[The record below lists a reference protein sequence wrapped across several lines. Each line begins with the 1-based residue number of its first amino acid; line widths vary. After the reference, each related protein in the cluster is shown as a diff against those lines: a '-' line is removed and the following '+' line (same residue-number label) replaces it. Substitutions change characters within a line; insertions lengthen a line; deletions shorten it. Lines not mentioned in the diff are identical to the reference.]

1 MGRGNLGQNTTSGS
15 DSINKMDK
23 IKALQEK
30 YRREEESLFL
40 NNERDCEYQSLGFLE
55 LDDFDSFDDTD
66 QMFKNIHENLLPCKN
81 ELFNLEEELKS
92 LKRKFKTPMELLQ
105 QEKRLNNNNTNNMFE
120 MACDKIPKKLFRDSY
135 KANEEDIKHMVC
147 DVRGRT
153 YQLHVPV
160 SVLNL
165 ENVEDDFTLNN
176 DAVLCKVKDG
186 VMTRVSMK
194 WSPENDVTIACDSMM
209 KRLGLTHHD
218 LQKCIDTLVNDD
230 TEETMELI
238 GERVVELVRN
248 KKRILTRIV
257 FVSSKNTSDHEHKL
271 SGLQLSWF
279 AAALLKL
286 F

>member
-1 MGRGNLGQNTTSGS
+1 
-15 DSINKMDK
+15 
-23 IKALQEK
+23 
-30 YRREEESLFL
+30 
-40 NNERDCEYQSLGFLE
+40 
-55 LDDFDSFDDTD
+55 
-66 QMFKNIHENLLPCKN
+66 
-81 ELFNLEEELKS
+81 
-92 LKRKFKTPMELLQ
+92 
-105 QEKRLNNNNTNNMFE
+105 
-120 MACDKIPKKLFRDSY
+120 
-135 KANEEDIKHMVC
+135 MVC
-147 DVRGRT
+147 DARGRT

-209 KRLGLTHHD
+209 KRLGLTQHD
-218 LQKCIDTLVNDD
+218 LQACIDTLVNDD

-257 FVSSKNTSDHEHKL
+257 FVKSSKSTSDHEHKL

-279 AAALLKL
+279 AAALLRL